1 MSLLTENLLLMETIM
16 TDDVLAKYDSLFSL
30 CRCDMFDT
38 LSVDNEPFET
48 QHDMFLN
55 QIFADNYVMFDVYR
69 KMALL
74 DVSSP
79 DPPKLGRL

>member
-1 MSLLTENLLLMETIM
+1 M
-16 TDDVLAKYDSLFSL
+16 TDEVLAKYDSLFSL
-30 CRCDMFDT
+30 CRCDMVDT

-55 QIFADNYVMFDVYR
+55 QIFADNYVMYDVYR

-74 DVSSP
+74 DVGSP
-79 DPPKLGRL
+79 DPPKLGRI